1 MVPRRNP
8 FRRISVFIACAT
20 VLALLL
26 ALLLALASFYL
37 IGAIFR

>member
-26 ALLLALASFYL
+26 ALASFYL

>member
-8 FRRISVFIACAT
+8 FRRISVFVACAT
-20 VLALLL
+20 VL

>member
-1 MVPRRNP
+1 MIQRRNP

-20 VLALLL
+20 ALAVML
-26 ALLLALASFYL
+26 AIASFYL